1 MNDQLVVMEHE
12 RADGR
17 LVVRLRG
24 EIDLS
29 NVEQLEQRLERAVEG
44 FPAVVV
50 DLSAIEYI
58 DSQGLRLLT
67 RLSRRLSTAGAEL
80 ELVAPKGSIA
90 RDVLE
95 MTGLSEDIAI
105 REAPED

>member
-1 MNDQLVVMEHE
+1 MNEQLVVMEQE
-12 RADGR
+12 RAEGR

-29 NVEQLEQRLERAVEG
+29 NVEQLEQRLGRAVEG
-44 FPAVVV
+44 FSVVVV

-67 RLSRRLSTAGAEL
+67 RLSRRLSTTGSDL

-95 MTGLSEDIAI
+95 MTGLSQDIAI
-105 REAPED
+105 RETPV